1 MKENLVISDRGQI
14 TLPSAMR
21 KSLGLG
27 KSAVITAE
35 QVGGKIVLTPAVVLE
50 TEHYTDEQV
59 REWDRADEFGKAER
73 SRLTEK
79 MKKRRA

>member
-27 KSAVITAE
+27 KSSVVTAE
-35 QVGGKIVLTPAVVLE
+35 QVGGRIVLTPAVVLE
-50 TEHYTDEQV
+50 TELFTDEQI
-59 REWDRADEFGKAER
+59 REWDRADAFSKGER
-73 SRLTEK
+73 TKLANTL
-79 MKKRRA
+79 KKRRA